1 MVGPMINSFVFMNIK
16 DLKTYVLYK
25 LRISTV
31 LLAENCWVIL
41 HPSRPFCINQGKTRL
56 DEDQGSNMEKL
67 DLFLIVQLLKALGC
81 DDCLLADFGFWRL
94 ALSPPCL
101 MSFRSFSCGH
111 FYSIQLGSKN

>member
-67 DLFLIVQLLKALGC
+67 DLFLIVQLLKAL
-81 DDCLLADFGFWRL
+81 LAMMMYDEYQRVRAKFYVL
-94 ALSPPCL
+94 AL
-101 MSFRSFSCGH
+101 
-111 FYSIQLGSKN
+111 